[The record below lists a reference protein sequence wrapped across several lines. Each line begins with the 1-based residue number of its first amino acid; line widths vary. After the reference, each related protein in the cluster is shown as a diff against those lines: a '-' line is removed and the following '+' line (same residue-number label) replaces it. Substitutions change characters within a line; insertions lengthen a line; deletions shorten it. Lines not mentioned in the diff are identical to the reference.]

1 MSSDQRQRTD
11 GSGTRCSARSKRS
24 GEQCMNWAVTGA
36 AVCRMH
42 GAGTPQAKRKAAE
55 RLAQMEQART
65 VELWGGR
72 LDVNPAEALLELVQ
86 TKAAEVAYWR
96 YRTSLLVDAESGLPL
111 WGVTK
116 TKTGGD
122 DYGTTEEAKP
132 PVEYV
137 MLQAAERDLA
147 SYSAAALRAGVEQV
161 MVQVAQV
168 QAGQVLD
175 LLNRVL
181 DLAASD
187 PGLSRPALIAA
198 ALSLDV

>member
-1 MSSDQRQRTD
+1 MTDKDIPQCTATSSRTGKRCRQRPIRGGTVCATHG
-11 GSGTRCSARSKRS
+11 GSA
-24 GEQCMNWAVTGA
+24 
-36 AVCRMH
+36 
-42 GAGTPQAKRKAAE
+42 PQVQRKAAE

-122 DYGTTEEAKP
+122 DYGTTEEARP
-132 PVEYV
+132 PVEYT

-168 QAGQVLD
+168 QASQVLD
-175 LLNRVL
+175 LVNRVL
-181 DLAASD
+181 DLAAAD
-187 PGLSRPALIAA
+187 PGLPRPALIAA